1 MGLDRFANF
10 ISKSTNNDCIEE
22 ININN
27 NVRPIISNHIIFD
40 LNFLIYQEIIEV
52 ENEVNDII
60 KIILCL
66 PWTNNTEPIENYIN
80 YIFNQSHWKL
90 YYENNNF
97 ENILDGYNEDEIIHN
112 FLFFITSK
120 IPNNTIYNLS
130 IIEFIIFEKIYDT
143 IIKYINKFH
152 IINNDDV
159 SFIQSIA
166 VFFDGIPSFSKIV
179 EQRRRRL
186 KNYLESIEKKKIFKL
201 YFDNLLPNNKK
212 LSDNLSKKYID
223 INDNN
228 LYFDYF
234 KWIKK
239 RFSIDKSFGPSCE
252 FIKNLDEFISNKIKN
267 KFTNINIYINSASEN
282 GEADLKIFK
291 YIANKQYGDYCIHTT
306 DSDLIHQ
313 ILVQQSYYKI
323 INKDINLTVIKY
335 LKNYNLI
342 GYAQILDAN
351 IIIKNMLE
359 LYNNLIVQS
368 KKSNNESPTKYENII
383 TNNYKI
389 IWDLCLIFYL
399 FGNDH
404 LPSSLE
410 VGPELGLEYFMI
422 THYKALNNNNIINL
436 INNEITFNINNFL
449 LLLQQLNINKNEN
462 ITKII
467 LQRFFKINS
476 LLINLLV
483 DKLKLSFNDIL
494 LYLKYFIYHQSLKIK
509 IDELDD
515 DDLRKIIYLEGD
527 IYDNLNDH
535 IKEQILNN
543 EKLINDNIDYYDSR
557 FMGLIL
563 YSKPINIC
571 QQDDKELYQD
581 LYMFIIDKINND
593 QCHKYPKLYDH
604 ININYHLELLNDNN
618 INNDCNSYLKKI
630 YHLVTTQFGSMSN
643 YYTNN
648 LTFYKYYSVPSID
661 KLIEFIKSSDDIINN
676 WNNEIKE
683 ENVTNYFNSIN
694 HHIIISPFLSLNKES
709 DTYLYYLSDVI
720 KNIITNNNN
729 TKQIDN
735 LWLTSDDI
743 NLFNYRDID
752 IKDFLLNW
760 NNYI

>member
-60 KIILCL
+60 KILLCL
-66 PWTNNTEPIENYIN
+66 PWANNTDSIENYIN

-97 ENILDGYNEDEIIHN
+97 ENILDGNNEDEIINN

-120 IPNNTIYNLS
+120 IPNNTTYNLS

-152 IINNDDV
+152 IINNDDL

-212 LSDNLSKKYID
+212 LCDNLSKKYIET
-223 INDNN
+223 IDNN

-252 FIKNLDEFISNKIKN
+252 FIKNLDEFINNKIKN

-291 YIANKQYGDYCIHTT
+291 YIANKSSGDYCIHTT

-313 ILVQQSYYKI
+313 ILVQQTYYKI

-351 IIIKNMLE
+351 IIIKNMLD

-368 KKSNNESPTKYENII
+368 KKSNNESSTKYDNLI

-410 VGPELGLEYFMI
+410 IGPELGLEYFMI
-422 THYKALNNNNIINL
+422 THYKALNNDTIIN
-436 INNEITFNINNFL
+436 INNNEIMFNINNFL
-449 LLLQQLNINKNEN
+449 LLLQQININKNEN

-476 LLINLLV
+476 QLIHLLV
-483 DKLKLSFNDIL
+483 DKLKLNFNDIL
-494 LYLKYFIYHQSLKIK
+494 LYFKYFIYNQSLKIN
-509 IDELDD
+509 IDELDN
-515 DDLRKIIYLEGD
+515 DDLRKIIHLED
-527 IYDNLNDH
+527 NNYDNLNED
-535 IKEQILNN
+535 IKKQILDN
-543 EKLINDNIDYYDSR
+543 EKLIADNIDYYDSR

-563 YSKPINIC
+563 YSKPINIS

-581 LYMFIIDKINND
+581 LYMFIIDKINNE
-593 QCHKYPKLYDH
+593 QCQKFPKLYDH
-604 ININYHLELLNDNN
+604 IDVNYHLKQLNENN
-618 INNDCNSYLKKI
+618 NYDSYQYLKKI
-630 YHLVTTQFGSMSN
+630 YHLVTTQFGSMNN

-661 KLIEFIKSSDDIINN
+661 KLIEFINSSHNIINK
-676 WNNEIKE
+676 WDIEIKE
-683 ENVTNYFNSIN
+683 DNVTNYFNSIN

-720 KNIITNNNN
+720 KNIITNNSN

-743 NLFNYRDID
+743 NSFDYRDID